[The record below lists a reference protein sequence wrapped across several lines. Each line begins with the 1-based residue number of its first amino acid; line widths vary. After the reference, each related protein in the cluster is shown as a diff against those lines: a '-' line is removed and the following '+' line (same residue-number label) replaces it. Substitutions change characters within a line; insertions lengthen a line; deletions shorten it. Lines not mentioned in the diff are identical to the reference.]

1 VIHQFT
7 DALTPEMDE
16 DSGKRDGKPLPTSQ
30 RPLPSMLIESEIGRS
45 DRDVLK
51 SVGTQVERLIQD
63 MMEYG
68 KGTCVSYIDHW
79 QLGPVMYNQ
88 ASPTAIENS
97 YLITASFTLPCSSR
111 AIRSAS
117 SISSVPNP

>member
-1 VIHQFT
+1 
-7 DALTPEMDE
+7 MDE

-30 RPLPSMLIESEIGRS
+30 RLLPSMLIESEIGRS

-79 QLGPVMYNQ
+79 QL
-88 ASPTAIENS
+88 
-97 YLITASFTLPCSSR
+97 ITASFTLPCSSR

>member
-30 RPLPSMLIESEIGRS
+30 RLLPSMLIESEIGRS

-68 KGTCVSYIDHW
+68 KGTCVSYIDYW
-79 QLGPVMYNQ
+79 RLGRVMYNHNITVHAIVVICSCRGRQ
-88 ASPTAIENS
+88 ARSQACDNNLE
-97 YLITASFTLPCSSR
+97 YRRLI
-111 AIRSAS
+111 
-117 SISSVPNP
+117 